1 MDNLPKAEELVDPK
15 QPDLIYDITKPWEE
29 VIKGSPNWVSGKFPP
44 LPKEKKFKFLGYEF
58 ISPIAISAADASGKI
73 WTDFYLKMGFGL
85 VFQKTRRAVAR
96 KSNQVPNIT
105 IIKSDK
111 QLTRENLGEQL
122 VGTIDTSEFSKY
134 KSITNSFGNP
144 SSDIL
149 VWSKELSEQVKSVG
163 DGQVLGC
170 SVTATFPEG
179 GPSCFKMLHDKS
191 PSAAIVETALDLISA
206 GSAAAVAGAGVV
218 EFNLACPNVT
228 ENTEEGEMFQ
238 NAELV
243 GYLFAEFKRRFPMVP
258 IGFKF
263 GLFKDKEQMR
273 KILKAAGGNLDY
285 LSGINALAAPVVDEK
300 GEEALPGRKV
310 SGICGVPLK
319 NIALEHIKWADE
331 IRKEE
336 GLKFEILGGGGI
348 VELSDVDEF
357 LAAGADMVQVA
368 TIALADPLFAYKYYL
383 QRNR

>member
-1 MDNLPKAEELVDPK
+1 MDNMPKAEELVDPK
-15 QPDLIYDITKPWEE
+15 QPDLIYDIQKSWEE
-29 VIKGSPNWVSGKFPP
+29 VIKSPPNWVSGKFPP
-44 LPKEKKFKFLGYEF
+44 LLKERKCKFLGYDL
-58 ISPIAISAADASGKI
+58 ISPIAISAADASGKL

-85 VFQKTRRAVAR
+85 VIQKTRRAVAR
-96 KSNQVPNIT
+96 TSNKAPNIT

-111 QLTRENLGEQL
+111 QLTRENLAEPL
-122 VGTIDTSEFSKY
+122 IGTMDISEFSKY

-149 VWSKELSEQVKSVG
+149 TWSNELKEQVKAVS

-179 GPSCFKMLHDKS
+179 GPSCFRVLNDKN

-206 GSAAAVAGAGVV
+206 GSAAAVSGAGVV
-218 EFNLACPNVT
+218 EFNLACPNVL
-228 ENTEEGEMFQ
+228 ENSEEGEMFQ
-238 NAELV
+238 NERLV
-243 GYLFAEFKRRFPMVP
+243 EYLFSEFKRRFPMVP

-263 GLFKDKEQMR
+263 GLYKDKEQMR
-273 KILKAAGGNLDY
+273 KVLIAAGDNLDY

-319 NIALEHIKWADE
+319 NIALEHVRWADE
-331 IRKEE
+331 IRREE

-348 VELSDVDEF
+348 VEVSDVDEF

-368 TIALADPLFAYKYYL
+368 TIALADPLFAFKYRL
-383 QRNR
+383 FKR